1 MKEQEITQNKDSSPE
16 ALDSKLEGEEHS
28 VLRHAPL
35 IPAGM
40 ETFHWNPLESTGM
53 APESAG
59 MAPESTGMAPESA
72 GMAPEST
79 GMN

>member
-1 MKEQEITQNKDSSPE
+1 MPQKCRAPGQTS
-16 ALDSKLEGEEHS
+16 S

-40 ETFHWNPLESTGM
+40 ETFHWNPPESAGM

-59 MAPESTGMAPESA
+59 MALESTGMSL
-72 GMAPEST
+72 EST